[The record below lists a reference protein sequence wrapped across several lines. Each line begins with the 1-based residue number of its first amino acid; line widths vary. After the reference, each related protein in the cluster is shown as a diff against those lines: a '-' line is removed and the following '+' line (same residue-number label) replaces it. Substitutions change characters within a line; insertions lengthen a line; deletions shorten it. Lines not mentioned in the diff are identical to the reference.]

1 MGMGMPTGTNQN
13 TQSTNPNPN
22 TQMPNFANLFAGMG
36 GMGGMGQNQ
45 QPQGQAQPSNVNYK
59 ELYKEQLAQLKDM
72 GFINED
78 ANIEALKKCDGN
90 VQFAV
95 EKLLSMLQ

>member
-1 MGMGMPTGTNQN
+1 
-13 TQSTNPNPN
+13 
-22 TQMPNFANLFAGMG
+22 
-36 GMGGMGQNQ
+36 
-45 QPQGQAQPSNVNYK
+45 
-59 ELYKEQLAQLKDM
+59 M